1 MSSKENRPSKLSGI
15 FGRWGKKQPEEVVDT
30 KEPEIVPEA
39 IDETELLGE
48 QAEEFSP
55 PEVASD
61 AGVESPETP
70 PEDAA
75 VQEEMSTLSDASEAL
90 PVDELASEDSETE
103 AVVEEQRS
111 GGIFGRWRSGLK
123 KSSQQFGSALGGL
136 LRGKTKI
143 DDDMLEELETLLL
156 VADVGLETTQVLLET
171 LQERV
176 KRARSADV
184 DIFEEL
190 KQLMVDMLSEPERS
204 LDIHPDRTNVMM
216 VVGVNGV
223 GKTTS
228 IGKLTKRFM
237 SEGQS
242 VVLAAGD
249 TFRAAAVEQLQ
260 VWGERNEVPVIAQST
275 GADSASV
282 IYDALESS
290 RARNANVLI
299 ADTAG
304 RLHNKGNL
312 MEELS
317 KVIRVIKKQDDT
329 APHETLL
336 VLDAGTGQNALSQAR
351 EFAKAAPLSGLI
363 LTKLDG
369 TAKGGVVF
377 SLIEQTGLPVKFVGL
392 GEGVDDL
399 APFDPNKFVDALL
412 AS

>member
-1 MSSKENRPSKLSGI
+1 MSSNSSSKESRPSKFSGM
-15 FGRWGKKQPEEVVDT
+15 FGRWGKKDPEEASDVTELNVTPDSLETADEPEQQGVVDT
-30 KEPEIVPEA
+30 
-39 IDETELLGE
+39 E
-48 QAEEFSP
+48 QAST
-55 PEVASD
+55 SD
-61 AGVESPETP
+61 AQT
-70 PEDAA
+70 DD
-75 VQEEMSTLSDASEAL
+75 Q
-90 PVDELASEDSETE
+90 
-103 AVVEEQRS
+103 AVVEEPIVSEEESSAETSEIAETS
-111 GGIFGRWRSGLK
+111 GGIFGRWRTGLK
-123 KSSQQFGSALGGL
+123 KSSQQFGSALGSL

-143 DDDMLEELETLLL
+143 DEDLLEELETLLL
-156 VADVGLETTQVLLET
+156 VADVGLETTQILLDKLKT
-171 LQERV
+171 RV
-176 KRARSADV
+176 KSIRAADV
-184 DIFEEL
+184 DIFNEL
-190 KQLMVDMLSEPERS
+190 KQLMVEMLSGPDRS
-204 LDIHPDRTNVMM
+204 LDIQYERTNVII

-228 IGKLTKRFM
+228 IGKLTKQFM
-237 SEGQS
+237 SSGKS

-260 VWGERNEVPVIAQST
+260 VWGERNNVPVIAQST

-290 RARNANVLI
+290 RARNANILI

-304 RLHNKGNL
+304 RLHNKDNL

-317 KVIRVIKKQDDT
+317 KVIRVIQKQDAT

-369 TAKGGVVF
+369 TAKGGVLF
-377 SLIEQTGLPVKFVGL
+377 SLIQQTGLPVKFVGL

-399 APFDPNKFVDALL
+399 APFDPDKFVDALL